1 MSTSSSHA
9 ESISGTKAFTA
20 LADAIDR
27 NIPSYQAA
35 ELLADFRNAVQV
47 ETFAS
52 AAIDHLRAEA
62 DSTVYRV
69 VQDAET
75 LATYTTATE
84 ARKHCES
91 VAREE
96 NDGERSFFWCE
107 GEDTLDQPE
116 QGPAWLVQSP
126 RPGVKLPTGLAIS
139 PIAVKAAFEAGVTR

>member
-1 MSTSSSHA
+1 MSTSSHA
-9 ESISGTKAFTA
+9 KSISDTKAFTA
-20 LADAIDR
+20 LVAAIDR
-27 NIPSYQAA
+27 NVSPDRAA
-35 ELLADFRNAVQV
+35 ELLADFRNAVRT

-52 AAIDHLRAEA
+52 AEI

-75 LATYTTATE
+75 LGTYTTAVE

-96 NDGERSFFWCE
+96 YGGEHSLFWCE
-107 GEDTLDQPE
+107 GEDTVDQPE

-139 PIAVKAAFEAGVTR
+139 PIAVKSAFEAGAR